1 MQLSPALS
9 GTHIYQKHSLNV
21 AGSRT
26 PSPTSSDKVDTDSVS
41 LSHAGKYA
49 EKNWQAIA
57 EKYDVTN
64 ISTHERGEMAADL
77 MNAGLMPP
85 GIGIA
90 LVVPIGIN
98 HDPNTKIDFLDASRQ
113 SLSFGKAHG
122 APQEQTLLMQKTV
135 NLLEKIKA
143 LSIEE

>member
-1 MQLSPALS
+1 MQVSPALS
-9 GTHIYQKHSLNV
+9 GAQIYQKHGLNV
-21 AGSRT
+21 ARNPT
-26 PSPTSSDKVDTDSVS
+26 PSSISSDKTNTDSVS

-57 EKYDVTN
+57 AKYDVTN

-90 LVVPIGIN
+90 LVAPIGLN

-122 APQEQTLLMQKTV
+122 APQEQILLMEKTV
-135 NLLEKIKA
+135 SLLEKIKA
-143 LSIEE
+143 LPD